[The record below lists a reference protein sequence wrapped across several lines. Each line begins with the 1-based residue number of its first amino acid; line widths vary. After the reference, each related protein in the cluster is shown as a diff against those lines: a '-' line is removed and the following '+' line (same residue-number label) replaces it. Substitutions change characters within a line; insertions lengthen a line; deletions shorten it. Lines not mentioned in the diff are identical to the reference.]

1 MMKLKAMISGLALLA
16 SMGVAHA
23 DELMDA
29 RQADESTVNKRQVV
43 YQCQGNKS
51 VKVVY
56 GFNKQNLPTYA
67 QASLN
72 GKSRFMPINLAHS
85 DNVGTRFGDDN
96 NFSIGASAITLS
108 NYHKVGVDTIQ
119 DPANEI
125 LYKSCKVKS
134 YKKVR

>member
-1 MMKLKAMISGLALLA
+1 MKLKAVISGLALVA

-29 RQADESTVNKRQVV
+29 RQADESTVAKRQVV
-43 YQCQGNKS
+43 YQCQGGKS

-56 GFNKQNLPTYA
+56 GFNKQNLPVYA
-67 QASLN
+67 QANLN

-85 DNVGTRFGDDN
+85 DNVSTRFGDDN
-96 NFSIGASAITLS
+96 NFSLGVSAMTLS

-119 DPANEI
+119 SPASDI
-125 LYKSCKVKS
+125 LYKGCKVKS
-134 YKKVR
+134 VKKVG